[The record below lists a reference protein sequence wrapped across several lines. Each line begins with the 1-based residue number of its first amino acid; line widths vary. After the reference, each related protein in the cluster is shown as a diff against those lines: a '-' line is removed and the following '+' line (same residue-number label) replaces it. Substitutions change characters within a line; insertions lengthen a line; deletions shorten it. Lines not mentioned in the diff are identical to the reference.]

1 MKDFF
6 FLFLFFFFLEK
17 ENVNELITKKSTN
30 SCFRKKINGYTTQ
43 YLLFIPKWVFGW
55 FKKKK
60 VGFWLIIIMKIWRK

>member
-1 MKDFF
+1 M
-6 FLFLFFFFLEK
+6 
-17 ENVNELITKKSTN
+17 NELITKKSTN

-60 VGFWLIIIMKIWRK
+60 KKGFLAYYNNENLEKIINGKNQ